1 MLLEVSL
8 GRGASP
14 LGLDERAGL
23 VAAVFSLGANAVK
36 VRMAGREVGLGL
48 LEAGVE
54 GAGG

>member
-1 MLLEVSL
+1 M
-8 GRGASP
+8 
-14 LGLDERAGL
+14 GLDERAGL

-48 LEAGVE
+48 LGAGVE